1 MLRSSYI
8 RDCLAAFFRIVLIPC
23 DFLMAESLFISSKVL
38 KEVSVKA
45 QAAEK
50 VKSQVQEVKDKAQA
64 IVDLINVSCLLSIDR
79 IN

>member
-1 MLRSSYI
+1 M
-8 RDCLAAFFRIVLIPC
+8 CPF
-23 DFLMAESLFISSKVL
+23 SLKVL

-64 IVDLINVSCLLSIDR
+64 IVDVINVSRLFVNFSRLHGTIASGR
-79 IN
+79 RAKRRVLFLASTRSFNGN

>member
-1 MLRSSYI
+1 M
-8 RDCLAAFFRIVLIPC
+8 
-23 DFLMAESLFISSKVL
+23 L

-64 IVDLINVSCLLSIDR
+64 IVDVINVSCLFVNIARLHVMIASGRR
-79 IN
+79 IKRSFVSCEHKNFQR